1 MNEGWEDFRYLILS
15 GLIIINKILIF
26 FNEIFEIYLLIIVC
40 FYGNVYICVNIF
52 LKSKNI
58 IVKRFI
64 SICIIYLLLYD
75 NIY

>member
-26 FNEIFEIYLLIIVC
+26 LNEIFEIYLLIIVC
-40 FYGNVYICVNIF
+40 FYGNVNICVNIF

-58 IVKRFI
+58 
-64 SICIIYLLLYD
+64 
-75 NIY
+75 

>member
-40 FYGNVYICVNIF
+40 FYGNVNICFNIF

-58 IVKRFI
+58 
-64 SICIIYLLLYD
+64 
-75 NIY
+75 

>member
-52 LKSKNI
+52 LKIKNI
-58 IVKRFI
+58 IVKRFF